1 MAKDWKEQQ
10 RLDLQ
15 SKFDSQ
21 GRSLLQVETE
31 QKNRDLQLV
40 QMVKRI
46 EETLANAQE
55 MGVLRT
61 QKFFLIHV
69 NTMCEVDNGD
79 ILPCELA
86 LLEFNLKDGILDTFQ
101 SFVRPPDSC
110 VPLGYGFKIQSKA
123 DETHRLTMD
132 EDPMLHPGSAD
143 IGTIVDNILKRV
155 NPGGIRE
162 AVTPIYTLP
171 VSYCITKLLHTVQ
184 KSIFD
189 IHRGAKKFVKSII
202 SSTL

>member
-55 MGVLRT
+55 MGIFHT

-69 NTMCEVDNGD
+69 NTMCEIDNGD

-86 LLEFNLKDGILDTFQ
+86 LLEFNLKEGIVDTFQ

-132 EDPMLHPGSAD
+132 EDPMLHPGSSD
-143 IGTIVDNILKRV
+143 IVTIVDNILQRI

-162 AVTPIYTLP
+162 AVTPVYTLP
-171 VSYCITKLLHTVQ
+171 VSCAFFFKKD
-184 KSIFD
+184 KS
-189 IHRGAKKFVKSII
+189 RRPAR
-202 SSTL
+202 

>member
-1 MAKDWKEQQ
+1 MKKLLRREGHDWQTPDELVALCHPRWKLLPDHDKARYKQMAKDWKEQQ

-46 EETLANAQE
+46 EETLANSQE

-79 ILPCELA
+79 ILPCE
-86 LLEFNLKDGILDTFQ
+86 
-101 SFVRPPDSC
+101 
-110 VPLGYGFKIQSKA
+110 
-123 DETHRLTMD
+123 
-132 EDPMLHPGSAD
+132 
-143 IGTIVDNILKRV
+143 
-155 NPGGIRE
+155 
-162 AVTPIYTLP
+162 
-171 VSYCITKLLHTVQ
+171 
-184 KSIFD
+184 
-189 IHRGAKKFVKSII
+189 
-202 SSTL
+202 